1 MAGIHHV
8 EIWIANAT
16 KARAEWG
23 WLLRALD
30 FTRES
35 EWPEGESWAAGGAYL
50 TLTTSP
56 NLTGTTH
63 DRRAPGVNHLAFK
76 AGTPVA
82 VDAIMASATEHG
94 WRPLYHSRYPHAGG
108 PAHYA
113 GWLEN
118 SSGFK
123 AEIVADAF

>member
-8 EIWIANAT
+8 EIWVTELAT
-16 KARAEWG
+16 ARVEWG
-23 WLLRALD
+23 WLLQALG
-30 FTRES
+30 FVRES
-35 EWPEGESWAAGGAYL
+35 EWAEGESWAAGGAYL

-56 NLTGTTH
+56 NLSGMTH

-76 AGTPVA
+76 AGA
-82 VDAIMASATEHG
+82 AASVDAIMASASEHG
-94 WRPLYHSRYPHAGG
+94 WRPLYHDRYPHAGG
-108 PAHYA
+108 SDHYA

-123 AEIVADAF
+123 AELVADDS